1 MTKMF
6 IKINSIF
13 VRSALLAVM
22 LAPSIALTGARYF
35 ELQRDLTETA
45 WARRQSV
52 ADLSAAILHEK
63 FDHIKSIGLSLATR
77 VTFSRLVNEGRW
89 AEAAG
94 ILTSVPGKDFEYI
107 DRIFLADASGV
118 LKADYPEA
126 RGVIGKDFSNR
137 DWYQTVMARKEPII
151 SEIYRRAAEP
161 SYNVIAVAVPIARVE
176 EGKPGGIAGILVLQ
190 IRLKTLLQWTQAID
204 TDLSEAVY
212 FVDRHGHA
220 AGWWDE
226 LLSEKDVPDYSAL
239 SPVREALAG
248 ERAVKQ
254 VRDPRGGVLSVAAYS
269 PVQPEGWAAVVE
281 QPEAEVYADKRRFL
295 RGFVVTASALI
306 VLNAILA
313 LVVLRLIDMALR
325 HQREK
330 AAAEAERAQ
339 LEIFAFVASHDL
351 QEPLNKISSFGGL
364 LREELGGQVSPAA
377 LDYLGRI
384 DSAAGRMRQ
393 MIDDVR
399 IFSEIRQSDKMREVD
414 LNTVM
419 GEALDELKESI
430 EAVGAKVKVAS
441 LPTIRAN
448 AAQLQILFT
457 NLLSNALKYRSTE
470 IPPQIEVDVKRQ
482 SAGSVEIVIR
492 DNGIGF
498 AEKYEKIIFEPFKR
512 LHSQSQYA
520 GTGLGLAIC
529 HRIAMIHGGRITAR
543 SLGRTGS
550 EFTLVLPG
558 KH

>member
-1 MTKMF
+1 MP
-6 IKINSIF
+6 IKINSLF
-13 VRSALLAVM
+13 ARAALLAVM
-22 LAPSIALTGARYF
+22 LAPSIGLTGARYF
-35 ELQRDLTETA
+35 ELQHDLTESA
-45 WARRQSV
+45 WARRQAT
-52 ADLSAAILHEK
+52 ADLSAAVLHEK
-63 FDHIKSIGLSLATR
+63 FDHIKSVALSLATR
-77 VTFSRLVNEGRW
+77 VTFSRLINEGRW
-89 AEAAG
+89 AEAVG
-94 ILTSVPGKDFEYI
+94 ILKSVPGKDFEYI
-107 DRIFLADASGV
+107 ERVFLADMSGV

-126 RGVIGKDFSNR
+126 KDVIGKDFSGR
-137 DWYQTVMARKEPII
+137 DWYQTVVARKEPII

-161 SYNVIAVAVPIARVE
+161 SYNVIAVAVPIPRVE
-176 EGKPGGIAGILVLQ
+176 EGEPGGGMAGILVLQ
-190 IRLKTLLQWTQAID
+190 IRLKTLLQWAQMID

-248 ERAVKQ
+248 ERGVKQ
-254 VRDPRGGVLSVAAYS
+254 VRDPREGVLSVAAYS

-295 RGFVVTASALI
+295 RSFVVTASALI

-330 AAAEAERAQ
+330 AAADAERTQ

-364 LREELGGQVSPAA
+364 LREELGGQASPAA
-377 LDYLGRI
+377 LDCLRRI

-399 IFSEIRQSDKMREVD
+399 TFSGIRQNDKMREVD
-414 LNTVM
+414 LNIVM

-430 EAVGAKVKVAS
+430 ETVGAKVQAAS

-448 AAQLQILFT
+448 AAQLKILFM
-457 NLLSNALKYRSTE
+457 NLLSNAIKYRSAG

-482 SAGSVEIVIR
+482 SAGSVEIVFR

-529 HRIAMIHGGRITAR
+529 HRIAMIHGGRITAT
-543 SLGRTGS
+543 SLGRAGS
-550 EFTLVLPG
+550 EFTLILPG